1 MNTLPEENKTKHNSV
16 ANVIANDLQ
25 DKDGIWRT
33 GTSGFWSMLPKTD
46 MAAYLDDLQSMHP
59 EDIAEK
65 HFPTLKDLIF
75 SPQRPGGLA
84 ILDIKPDDVVIDAGC
99 MWGALT
105 IPLARTGAQVI
116 GLDQTE
122 ESLKFLNARA
132 NSEKLENVSLVQTD
146 LNTVDLK
153 AESIN
158 LLVLNGVMEW
168 LGEGDI
174 EAASLW
180 AGKEQ
185 NENTRLGDPGEIQQ
199 AFLNKVYGALKSDGQ
214 LYLAI
219 ENRYDAAN
227 YFGARDPH
235 TGQRG
240 VTVLPRALQNFF
252 SKLFTKRPYRAWI
265 HGEAEL
271 CRMLKDAGFS
281 NVTVRYAFPDYR
293 YPELVLTK
301 NGMSLFRPVRYL
313 KARAFPTKLFWY
325 GLETVFYKILRWAA
339 LAPSF
344 IIVAKK

>member
-1 MNTLPEENKTKHNSV
+1 MTDNNKLRHSPVT
-16 ANVIANDLQ
+16 NVIGNELRDE
-25 DKDGIWRT
+25 DGIWRT

-46 MAAYLDDLQSMHP
+46 MAAYLGDLQTMKP

-65 HFPTLKDLIF
+65 HFASLKDLIF

-122 ESLKFLNARA
+122 ESLKFLYARA
-132 NSEKLENVSLVQTD
+132 KSESLDNISLVQTD

-153 AESIN
+153 PESIN

-180 AGKEQ
+180 AGKTQ
-185 NENTRLGDPGEIQQ
+185 NENMRRGNPDDIQQ
-199 AFLNKVYGALKSDGQ
+199 AFLNKVHKALKPGGQ

-219 ENRYDAAN
+219 ENRYDVAN

-240 VTVLPRALQNFF
+240 VTVLPRGLQNLF

-265 HGEAEL
+265 HGEAGL
-271 CRMLKDAGFS
+271 RQMLKKAGYS
-281 NVTVRYAFPDYR
+281 DITVRYAFPDYR

-301 NGMSLFRPVRYL
+301 EGMNRFRPVRYL
-313 KARAFPTKLFWY
+313 KARAFPTKIFWY
-325 GLETVFYKILRWAA
+325 ALEMVFYKVLRWAA
-339 LAPSF
+339 LSPSF

>member
-1 MNTLPEENKTKHNSV
+1 MTTTPET
-16 ANVIANDLQ
+16 VIGGLQ
-25 DKDGIWRT
+25 QQRNGIWRT
-33 GTSGFWSMLPKTD
+33 GTSGFWSMLPRTD
-46 MAAYLDDLQSMHP
+46 MAAYLDDLQTMPP
-59 EDIAEK
+59 EDVAEK
-65 HFPTLKDLIF
+65 HFPKLKDLIF

-84 ILDIKPDDVVIDAGC
+84 ILDIKPGDTIIDAGC

-105 IPLARTGAQVI
+105 IPLARTGANVI

-122 ESLKFLNARA
+122 ESLKFLSARA
-132 NSEKLENVSLVQTD
+132 RSENLDNVALVQVD

-153 AESIN
+153 PESTD

-180 AGKEQ
+180 AGETQ
-185 NENTRLGDPGEIQQ
+185 NKNARPGNPGDIQQ
-199 AFLNKVYGALKSDGQ
+199 AFLNKVHSALKPGGH

-227 YFGARDPH
+227 FFGARDPH

-240 VTVLPRALQNFF
+240 VTFLPRGLQNLM
-252 SKLFTKRPYRAWI
+252 SRLLTKRPYRAWI
-265 HGEAEL
+265 HGEAGL
-271 CRMLKDAGFS
+271 RKMLNTAGYS
-281 NVTVRYAFPDYR
+281 DVKVRYAFPDYR

-301 NGMSLFRPVRYL
+301 EGMSRFRPVRYL
-313 KARAFPTKLFWY
+313 KAAAFPTKLFWY
-325 GLETVFYKILRWAA
+325 GLETIFYKTLRWAA

-344 IIVAKK
+344 IIVARR